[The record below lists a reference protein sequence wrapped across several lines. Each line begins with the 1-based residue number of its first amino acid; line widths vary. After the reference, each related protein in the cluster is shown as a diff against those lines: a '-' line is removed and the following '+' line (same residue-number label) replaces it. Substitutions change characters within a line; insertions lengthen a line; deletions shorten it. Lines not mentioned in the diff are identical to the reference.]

1 MAEYDELVLGDGEG
15 ELLTDEAQADL
26 AALAALEAERAETAS
41 GAALSAGSTPTAAS
55 TISPRSTSPAGTS
68 LESTVLEQAGE
79 LEQLRAELDEA
90 RGGFEAERAARHAA
104 VARYREAL
112 LAGEPALP
120 SDLVGGESLEEVDAS
135 VEAARRA
142 VAQIRE
148 RLALESE
155 AEAARGFPAGA
166 PGRLGAGTEALS
178 PGEKIAFGLER
189 RPGG

>member
-1 MAEYDELVLGDGEG
+1 MAAYDELALGDDEG
-15 ELLTDEAQADL
+15 ELLTDEAQAEL
-26 AALAALEAERAETAS
+26 AVLAALEVERAETAS
-41 GAALSAGSTPTAAS
+41 GAALTPESTPSAGSTSSPESTALES
-55 TISPRSTSPAGTS
+55 TS

-79 LEQLRAELDEA
+79 LERLRAELDEA

-104 VARYREAL
+104 VARYREAV
-112 LAGEPALP
+112 LAAEPALP

-166 PGRLGAGTEALS
+166 PGRLGAGTEGLS